1 MDASKH
7 REESRQVRPSR
18 HSSKISREEIMA
30 ILNLIESQ
38 KADGVL
44 SHETYRQL
52 KLSLESELEEG
63 NTCPTCG
70 SPIEKT
76 SKFCTFCGFNME
88 AARKP

>member
-7 REESRQVRPSR
+7 RDESRHIHPSK
-18 HSSKISREEIMA
+18 HHSKISREEIMA
-30 ILNLIESQ
+30 ILRLIESQ

-52 KLSLESELEEG
+52 KLSMESEIEEG
-63 NTCPTCG
+63 NSCSSCG